1 MAAKGRVGHIGS
13 MTKRAMTKTAAVI
26 GAGPAGLMAAETL
39 SAGGVAVTVYDRM
52 PSVGRKFLMA
62 GRGGLNLTHSERLDM
77 FLARYGAA
85 SAHLRPML
93 EAFPPLALIDWADTL
108 GAHTFTGS
116 SGRIFPKAMK
126 ASPLLRAW
134 LGRLDRQNVR
144 FRLRH
149 DWRGWSDGALRFH
162 TPAGDVADAPDVTVL
177 ALGGASWPRL
187 GADGGWTTL
196 LAEKGVEIAKLR
208 PANMGFDVAWSE
220 LFRTRFAGQPLKN
233 VTLRLGHHTARGD
246 AMITRYGIEG
256 GAVYA
261 LSSVLREAL
270 AGASPIIL
278 DLDLRPGLSQQQI
291 AGRLARPR
299 GKDSLANYLR
309 KSAGLSP
316 METNLLRETGTPP
329 DRLKSIAVMLTGH
342 QPAARAIST
351 AGGISF
357 DALDDTL
364 MLKAM
369 QGTYAI
375 GEMLDWEGPTGGYLL
390 QACFS
395 TAVFAARAILT
406 RMAA

>member
-1 MAAKGRVGHIGS
+1 MVAAKGRMH
-13 MTKRAMTKTAAVI
+13 TFAMTKTAAVI

-39 SAGGVAVTVYDRM
+39 SAGGVTVTVYDRM

-62 GRGGLNLTHSERLDM
+62 GRGGLNLTHSECLDI

-93 EAFPPLALIDWADTL
+93 EAFPPLALIDWANTL

-134 LGRLDRQNVR
+134 LDRLNRQNVR

-162 TPAGDVADAPDVTVL
+162 TPAGDVAETHDVTVL

-196 LAEKGVEIAKLR
+196 LAERGVEIAPLR
-208 PANMGFDVAWSE
+208 PANMGFNVAWSE
-220 LFRTRFAGQPLKN
+220 LFRTRFAGEPLKN
-233 VTLRLGHHTARGD
+233 VMLRSGHHTARGD

-261 LSSVLREAL
+261 LSSMLREAL
-270 AGASPIIL
+270 AGANPISL
-278 DLDLRPGLSQQQI
+278 DIDLRPDLSQQQI
-291 AGRLARPR
+291 ASRLARPQ
-299 GKDSLANYLR
+299 GKASRANYLR
-309 KSAGLSP
+309 KSVGLSP

-329 DRLKSIAVMLTGH
+329 ERLKSIAVMLTGH
-342 QPAARAIST
+342 QPLTRAIST

-357 DALDDTL
+357 DAVDDTL
-364 MLKAM
+364 MLKAV
-369 QGTYAI
+369 QDTYAI

-395 TAVFAARAILT
+395 TAVFGARAILT
-406 RMAA
+406 RMTA

>member
-1 MAAKGRVGHIGS
+1 
-13 MTKRAMTKTAAVI
+13 MTKTAAVI
-26 GAGPAGLMAAETL
+26 GAGPAGLMTAEAL

-93 EAFPPLALIDWADTL
+93 EAFPPLALIDWANTL
-108 GAHTFTGS
+108 GANTFTGS

-134 LGRLDRQNVR
+134 LDRLNRQNVQ

-149 DWRGWSDGALRFH
+149 DWRGWSDRALRFH
-162 TPAGDVADAPDVTVL
+162 TPAGDVSDTPDVTVL

-196 LAEKGVEIAKLR
+196 LADKGVEITKLR
-208 PANMGFDVAWSE
+208 PANMGFDVGWSE

-233 VTLRLGHHTARGD
+233 VALRLGHHTARGD

-270 AGASPIIL
+270 AGANPITL
-278 DLDLRPGLSQQQI
+278 DIDLRPDISRQQI
-291 AGRLARPR
+291 ASRLARPQ

-309 KSAGLSP
+309 KSVGLSP

-342 QPAARAIST
+342 QPLARAIST

-364 MLKAM
+364 MLKAI
-369 QGTYAI
+369 QDTYAV
-375 GEMLDWEGPTGGYLL
+375 GEMLDWEAPTGGYLL

-395 TAVFAARAILT
+395 TAMFAARAVLT

>member
-1 MAAKGRVGHIGS
+1 
-13 MTKRAMTKTAAVI
+13 MTKTAAVI
-26 GAGPAGLMAAETL
+26 GAGPAGLMAAEIL
-39 SAGGVAVTVYDRM
+39 SAGGMAVTVYDRM

-62 GRGGLNLTHSERLDM
+62 GRGGLNLTHSEPFDH

-85 SAHLRPML
+85 SAHLKPML
-93 EAFPPLALIDWADTL
+93 EAFTPLALTQWANTL

-134 LGRLDRQNVR
+134 LARLNRQNVQ

-162 TPAGDVADAPDVTVL
+162 TPAGDVTGTHDVTVL

-196 LAEKGVEIAKLR
+196 LTEKGVEIAPLR
-208 PANMGFDVAWSE
+208 PANMGFNVGWSE
-220 LFRTRFAGQPLKN
+220 LFRSRFAGQPLKN
-233 VTLRLGHHTARGD
+233 VTLRFEGHTARGD

-256 GAVYA
+256 GSVYA

-270 AGASPIIL
+270 AGANPITLAI
-278 DLDLRPGLSQQQI
+278 DLRPDLSQQQI
-291 AGRLARPR
+291 ARRLARPQ
-299 GKDSLANYLR
+299 GKDSRANYLR
-309 KSAGLSP
+309 KAVHLSP
-316 METNLLRETGTPP
+316 LESNLLRETGTPP
-329 DRLKSIAVMLTGH
+329 DRLKSVAVILTGH
-342 QPAARAIST
+342 QPLTRAIST

-364 MLKAM
+364 MLKAIP
-369 QGTYAI
+369 GTYAI
-375 GEMLDWEGPTGGYLL
+375 GEMLDWEAPTGGYLL

-406 RMAA
+406 TVAA

>member
-1 MAAKGRVGHIGS
+1 MHTYI
-13 MTKRAMTKTAAVI
+13 MTKTAAVI
-26 GAGPAGLMAAETL
+26 GAGPAGLMAAEAL

-62 GRGGLNLTHSERLDM
+62 GRGGLNLTHSERLDI

-85 SAHLRPML
+85 SARLRPML
-93 EAFPPLALIDWADTL
+93 EAFAPLALTDWANTL

-134 LGRLDRQNVR
+134 LDRLNRQNVQ

-149 DWRGWSDGALRFH
+149 DWRGWSDNALRFH
-162 TPAGDVADAPDVTVL
+162 TSAGDVADTPDVTVL

-196 LAEKGVEIAKLR
+196 LAEKGVAIAKLR
-208 PANMGFDVAWSE
+208 PANMGFNVAWSE
-220 LFRTRFAGQPLKN
+220 LFRTRFAGRPLKN
-233 VTLRLGHHTARGD
+233 VMLRVGRHAARGD

-270 AGASPIIL
+270 AGANPIAL
-278 DLDLRPGLSQQQI
+278 DIDLRPDLSQQQI
-291 AGRLARPR
+291 AGRLARPQ

-316 METNLLRETGTPP
+316 MEINLLRETGTPP

-342 QPAARAIST
+342 QPLTRAIST

-364 MLKAM
+364 MLKAA
-369 QGTYAI
+369 QDTYAI

>member
-1 MAAKGRVGHIGS
+1 
-13 MTKRAMTKTAAVI
+13 MTKTAAVI
-26 GAGPAGLMAAETL
+26 GAGPAGLMAADVL
-39 SAGGVAVTVYDRM
+39 SAGGMAVTVYDRM

-62 GRGGLNLTHSERLDM
+62 GRGGLNLTHSERLDI

-93 EAFPPLALIDWADTL
+93 EAFPPLALIDWANTL

-134 LGRLDRQNVR
+134 QGRLNRRNVQ

-162 TPAGDVADAPDVTVL
+162 TPAGDVADTPDVTVL

-196 LAEKGVEIAKLR
+196 LQDKGVEITKLR
-208 PANMGFDVAWSE
+208 PANMGFNVGWSE

-233 VTLRLGHHTARGD
+233 VMLRFGSHTARGD

-270 AGASPIIL
+270 AGANPAIL
-278 DLDLRPGLSQQQI
+278 DIDLRPDLSQQQI
-291 AGRLARPR
+291 ASRLARPQ

-309 KSAGLSP
+309 KSVGLSP
-316 METNLLRETGTPP
+316 METNLLHETGTPP
-329 DRLKSIAVMLTGH
+329 DRLKSVAVLLTGH
-342 QPAARAIST
+342 QPFARAIST

-364 MLKAM
+364 MLKAI
-369 QGTYAI
+369 QDTYAI
-375 GEMLDWEGPTGGYLL
+375 GEMLDWEAPTGGYLL

>member
-1 MAAKGRVGHIGS
+1 
-13 MTKRAMTKTAAVI
+13 MTKTAAVI

-39 SAGGVAVTVYDRM
+39 SAGGMAVTVYDRM

-62 GRGGLNLTHSERLDM
+62 GRGGLNLTHSESLDK

-85 SAHLRPML
+85 STHLRPML
-93 EAFPPLALIDWADTL
+93 EAFPPRALIDWANALD
-108 GAHTFTGS
+108 AHTFTGS

-134 LGRLDRQNVR
+134 LDRLSRQNVQ

-162 TPAGDVADAPDVTVL
+162 TPEGDVDETHDVTVL

-187 GADGGWTTL
+187 GANGGWTML
-196 LAEKGVEIAKLR
+196 LQDKGVGIAPLR
-208 PANMGFDVAWSE
+208 PANMGFNIDWSE
-220 LFRTRFAGQPLKN
+220 IFRTRFAGQPLKN
-233 VTLRLGHHTARGD
+233 VTLHFGGHTARGD
-246 AMITRYGIEG
+246 AMITDYGIEG
-256 GAVYA
+256 GAIYA

-270 AGASPIIL
+270 DIADPISL
-278 DLDLRPGLSQQQI
+278 DVDLRPDQSQQQI
-291 AGRLARPR
+291 DSRLARPQR
-299 GKDSLANYLR
+299 KGSRANFLR
-309 KSAGLSP
+309 KSVGLSP

-329 DRLKSIAVMLTGH
+329 DRLKSIALSITGH
-342 QPAARAIST
+342 QPLTRAIST

-364 MLKAM
+364 MLKAIPD
-369 QGTYAI
+369 TYAI
-375 GEMLDWEGPTGGYLL
+375 GEMLDWEAPTGGYLL

-395 TAVFAARAILT
+395 TAMFAARAILT

>member
-1 MAAKGRVGHIGS
+1 MVAAKGRMHTYV
-13 MTKRAMTKTAAVI
+13 MTKTAAVI
-26 GAGPAGLMAAETL
+26 GAGPAGLMAAEAL

-62 GRGGLNLTHSERLDM
+62 GRGGLNLTHSERLDI

-93 EAFPPLALIDWADTL
+93 EAFPPLALTDWANTL

-134 LGRLDRQNVR
+134 LDRLNRQNVQ

-162 TPAGDVADAPDVTVL
+162 TPAGDVADTPDVTVL

-196 LAEKGVEIAKLR
+196 LAEKGVAIAKLR
-208 PANMGFDVAWSE
+208 PTNMGFNVGWSE
-220 LFRTRFAGQPLKN
+220 LFRTRFAGRPLKN
-233 VTLRLGHHTARGD
+233 VMLRVGRHAARGD

-270 AGASPIIL
+270 AGANPIAL
-278 DLDLRPGLSQQQI
+278 DIDLRPDLSQQQI
-291 AGRLARPR
+291 AGRLARPQ

-316 METNLLRETGTPP
+316 MEINLLRETGTPP

-342 QPAARAIST
+342 QPLTRAIST

-364 MLKAM
+364 MLKAV
-369 QGTYAI
+369 QDTYAI

-395 TAVFAARAILT
+395 TAMFAARAILT
-406 RMAA
+406 RMTA